1 MAPPILPPR
10 AAGISLVMTEDRQDK
25 AKTASGT
32 KTRRERLEEALRANL
47 AKRKAQKKAQTAIT
61 QGNDRQKSDGDGE

>member
-1 MAPPILPPR
+1 
-10 AAGISLVMTEDRQDK
+10 MTEGGQDK

-47 AKRKAQKKAQTAIT
+47 AKRKTQKKARTAIT
-61 QGNDRQKSDGDGE
+61 QGNDRQKHDGDGE